1 MRPQLSAKAPS
12 VVCGLGAETG
22 GLPAQT
28 SIGSTY
34 SIIIVQVWQVWK
46 QESKITPKIG
56 IALLLLLVL

>member
-34 SIIIVQVWQVWK
+34 SIIIVQVWK

-56 IALLLLLVL
+56 IALLLLVL